1 MIARPARST
10 AHAAALCAWIIVAG
24 ACGSADAP
32 VGTATAPPVFTRA
45 TAAATSRPSPTTE
58 VFTRGRVEISDNAYS
73 PQEITIVVGGTVTWQ
88 IATGENMHDVIS
100 SDGFFRSNSPM
111 SRGVDIFTFTFTKP
125 GVYLYICSYHIPE
138 NMTGK
143 VVVK

>member
-1 MIARPARST
+1 MTGGPARST
-10 AHAAALCAWIIVAG
+10 RRAAALWAWVIVAG
-24 ACGSADAP
+24 ACGSTGGP
-32 VGTATAPPVFTRA
+32 VGTEPVPPTSTRA
-45 TAAATSRPSPTTE
+45 TAAATSRPSPTAE

-88 IATGENMHDVIS
+88 IATGENLHDVIS

-125 GVYLYICSYHIPE
+125 GVYPYVCSYHIPE
-138 NMTGK
+138 NMTGR